1 MDLKFR
7 QYYFQYYKNKGVITM
22 IEKTFNAYHQIA
34 ANAAINYFNGLGE
47 TIINFRK
54 MEMKI
59 VPSVIDTNHNIIA
72 MRDIVFSSPIL
83 EGEFNCQK
91 EGEIAQAL
99 FNKACMPY
107 HDYVEAIYKTV
118 CEEVDGGF
126 KYNPH
131 KSRISNK

>member
-1 MDLKFR
+1 
-7 QYYFQYYKNKGVITM
+7 M

-34 ANAAINYFNGLGE
+34 ANAAINYFNELGE

-59 VPSVIDTNHNIIA
+59 MPDVIDTNHNIIA

-83 EGEFNCQK
+83 EGGFNCQK

-99 FNKACMPY
+99 FDRTCMSY

-131 KSRISNK
+131 KSRSNK